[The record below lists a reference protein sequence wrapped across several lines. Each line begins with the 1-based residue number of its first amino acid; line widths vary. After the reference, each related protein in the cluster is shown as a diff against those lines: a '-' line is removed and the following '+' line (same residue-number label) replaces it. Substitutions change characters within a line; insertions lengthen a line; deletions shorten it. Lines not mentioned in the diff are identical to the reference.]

1 MKITDIKQQVKNQS
15 RYSIYVDGKY
25 SFSLSESAL
34 LGSKLS
40 VGNELTGVQI
50 DDLKNKSEV
59 DKAYNNCLNLIVRRK
74 RSKWEIEQYLKRKS
88 IDQDV
93 VNDIV
98 KRLEENN
105 WLDDLEFARAW
116 VNNRRLL
123 KPISKRRLWQEL
135 KAKRVDESSIK
146 TALSEDLTEERKVL
160 AELVERKQKQT
171 RYQDKQKLMAYLLRQ
186 GYSYDDVK
194 SVIED

>member
-1 MKITDIKQQVKNQS
+1 LKITDIKQQVKNQS